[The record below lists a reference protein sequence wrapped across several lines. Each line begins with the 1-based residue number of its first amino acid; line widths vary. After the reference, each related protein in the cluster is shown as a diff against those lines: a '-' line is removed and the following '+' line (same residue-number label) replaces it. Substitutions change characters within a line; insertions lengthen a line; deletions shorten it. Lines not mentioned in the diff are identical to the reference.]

1 MRVVS
6 LRFAPPAVAVPR
18 GTGKGFDVKT
28 EFKTMAQ
35 AKAAFLDELPE
46 DIRRLYRRGKPQ
58 NGQCCDL
65 RCAWVDWVNASVR
78 SGRMTERMG
87 QTITL

>member
-1 MRVVS
+1 M
-6 LRFAPPAVAVPR
+6 
-18 GTGKGFDVKT
+18 KT
-28 EFKTMAQ
+28 EFKSRAQ

-46 DIRRLYRRGKPQ
+46 DIRRLYRRGRPQ

-65 RCAWVDWVNASVR
+65 RCAWVDWVDASVR